1 MAQVR
6 GAWAGAGG
14 LRHGQGCVCWRAGAG
29 ERGGSWTWRRRC
41 ACSTLGR
48 PTQGCLLESPVL
60 RFAYTGYKSYG
71 SKGSGQGGNSTAVS
85 LPAPE
90 CDYNVDENDAMETIY
105 AWLHSRIPHT
115 RGPQAEAEQQQSGT
129 SKQPSGSKKASRKE
143 AAEPVEVE

>member
-1 MAQVR
+1 MTR
-6 GAWAGAGG
+6 R
-14 LRHGQGCVCWRAGAG
+14 LLDGCA
-29 ERGGSWTWRRRC
+29 
-41 ACSTLGR
+41 
-48 PTQGCLLESPVL
+48 
-60 RFAYTGYKSYG
+60 